1 MVLVAGHGPFTWGP
15 TAAKAVY
22 HARVLEELCRMAR
35 LTEEVNPE
43 ISRLKEA
50 LIEKHYRRKH
60 GRDAYYGQK

>member
-1 MVLVAGHGPFTWGP
+1 
-15 TAAKAVY
+15 
-22 HARVLEELCRMAR
+22 MAR